1 MREIIIIGAGG
12 HGVEMALLAR
22 RCGRKVRGFLDN
34 TNDKQGETISQVPV
48 LGKIETRNTYVDCD
62 FLIAIGSPRGRER
75 VIRDFF
81 SGYEYQFATLIDPTA
96 IIGENVVI
104 EEGSMICAGSVLTIN
119 ITIGKHSIVNIN
131 STLSHGVQLGS
142 FVTIAPNVAIA
153 GDVKIDDLVEIGL
166 NASLKEKLVVARG
179 AFVGMGAVLVKSVE
193 ENHVMVGNPAK
204 FLKILD

>member
-1 MREIIIIGAGG
+1 MRDIIIIGAGG
-12 HGVEMALLAR
+12 HGIEMALLAR

-34 TNDKQGETISQVPV
+34 THDKQGKIISQVPV
-48 LGKIETRNTYVDCD
+48 LGSIETRNTYVDCD
-62 FLIAIGSPRGRER
+62 FLIAIGSPRRRER

-81 SGYEYQFATLIDPTA
+81 SGYEYQFATLIDPTV
-96 IIGENVVI
+96 IIGENVII
-104 EEGSMICAGSVLTIN
+104 EDGSMICAGSVLTIN